1 MAFFSATGWLSL
13 FSLSLSL
20 TVTVRFELSLFTHVW
35 YLPTGQ
41 WPASRPRRQC
51 FAACDTGCPHARS
64 VDTYK
69 ASFARSPPSRPAN
82 APLRATF
89 DRRLATTRRP
99 RRHRANARL
108 QCRDAAA
115 GAGGWVLGRGRGRER
130 EQGGLDSLTGRQASR
145 QAGNLPPSPPHPTH
159 AKIRQGK
166 HDRIFLP
173 LGLVGPCWL
182 TWVLGSPPACRRAA
196 GGWVFGAHGGRRTGQ
211 QPAERSPG
219 HPCAPCCRLA
229 GSPAA
234 FQLAAAAAHPAAS
247 RARGTARAA
256 VTIAG
261 AAPRSLPELGSERVR
276 LCACQAR

>member
-1 MAFFSATGWLSL
+1 MPDRSTHTKLLSPD
-13 FSLSLSL
+13 
-20 TVTVRFELSLFTHVW
+20 RH
-35 YLPTGQ
+35 
-41 WPASRPRRQC
+41 
-51 FAACDTGCPHARS
+51 
-64 VDTYK
+64 
-69 ASFARSPPSRPAN
+69 RPAPRMRRS
-82 APLRATF
+82 APRSIGGSLPPGGRGGIARMQGYSAGM
-89 DRRLATTRRP
+89 RRLGR
-99 RRHRANARL
+99 
-108 QCRDAAA
+108 AA
-115 GAGGWVLGRGRGRER
+115 GCWVVGEGGRGSRE
-130 EQGGLDSLTGRQASR
+130 GGLDSLTGRQASR

>member
-1 MAFFSATGWLSL
+1 MLAYTCMWHAESSQRGNRWLFLAQLAGSL
-13 FSLSLSL
+13 SVLSLSLSNSYS
-20 TVTVRFELSLFTHVW
+20 TFGASHSHVW
-35 YLPTGQ
+35 YLPTGTGTGQ

-130 EQGGLDSLTGRQASR
+130 EQGGLDSQGGKQAGRQAIYSSLIAMVEAEHVGTR
-145 QAGNLPPSPPHPTH
+145 KKNVDPPKLQETLSAHSWVVVV
-159 AKIRQGK
+159 KEFG
-166 HDRIFLP
+166 P
-173 LGLVGPCWL
+173 LL
-182 TWVLGSPPACRRAA
+182 
-196 GGWVFGAHGGRRTGQ
+196 
-211 QPAERSPG
+211 
-219 HPCAPCCRLA
+219 
-229 GSPAA
+229 
-234 FQLAAAAAHPAAS
+234 
-247 RARGTARAA
+247 
-256 VTIAG
+256 
-261 AAPRSLPELGSERVR
+261 
-276 LCACQAR
+276 